1 MDGRVFTEAEL
12 GLLVASRHGRLVSL
26 GADDTPQI
34 HAVSFVVDAVS
45 GCIDISGPRLRDS
58 QKYRN
63 IRHDPRVTL
72 IVDDDSAEAHDLAT
86 AKGRKLEI
94 RGIAEL
100 SERPAP
106 GMSTDVIRIRPVRID
121 AWNLAGD
128 GHDSRF
134 VT

>member
-72 IVDDDSAEAHDLAT
+72 IVDDDNAEAHDLAT
-86 AKGRKLEI
+86 AKGRKLVRPKTEALTLTLVAGKQ
-94 RGIAEL
+94 RTEL
-100 SERPAP
+100 ALTR
-106 GMSTDVIRIRPVRID
+106 
-121 AWNLAGD
+121 
-128 GHDSRF
+128 
-134 VT
+134 